1 MNDSENSIVD
11 SIFRAKMIEEYN
23 NDPGPNAS
31 KDPGMFGYAVI
42 AAVIIFYLMSS

>member
-1 MNDSENSIVD
+1 MSNSDDRIVD
-11 SIFRAKMIEEYN
+11 SIFRSNMIEKYN

-42 AAVIIFYLMSS
+42 AAVIILYLMSS